1 MDREQSPVLNGGN
14 TRSSI
19 MDKFVIPH
27 SAELKP
33 LICYFIILCVW
44 GGHFK
49 FVQRCPSKNLALPP
63 PPCTPHKN
71 NKLGIMI

>member
-33 LICYFIILCVW
+33 LICYFIILCGVVATLNLCR
-44 GGHFK
+44 GAPAK
-49 FVQRCPSKNLALPP
+49 TSPS